1 MGSVPCADW
10 VVCSVLRS
18 VARSAWSS
26 WIQAGGCR
34 QDCCWNSWRLCR
46 TPLCGRFSGLQATLF
61 LLTLY
66 RLDSSERMKKWIIL
80 AVVLAGGAWGVQEW
94 RASLPGTLAAGAD
107 SHPTSAVVEPRELH
121 FAVSAAGEIGPA
133 DQVSVRPEINGKIL
147 TLPVDIGDRVKKDSV
162 LFTLDDQDLQTDRS
176 SKLIEIEAAKLQLE
190 KAKRDYERSKQL
202 YAEKLISQELFED
215 TRTQYE
221 LARNALERTEK
232 ALHLIEYQLTKTKIL
247 APFDCTILTRPVSV
261 GQAVS
266 GSGGFNSGTEVL
278 TIANLTEMVINAHI
292 NQADVTRLKIG
303 EQVEVQVEAVAGLNV
318 AGIVERIAPQA
329 TIKNN
334 IKGFA
339 ARILLKDV
347 DPRVRPGMTAN
358 VQIPVASADNVVAVP
373 LAAVFTESNPE
384 TGKTER
390 YVYVKTDDG
399 FERRPVRVGVSDYFY
414 AEVQK
419 GLSPNEVV
427 ALELPEAEKSRAIKN
442 PLVMLPGGA
451 ESGGATIRA
460 GAGKTGDKT
469 NGVGSG
475 PRPASGNR
483 RNGT

>member
-1 MGSVPCADW
+1 
-10 VVCSVLRS
+10 
-18 VARSAWSS
+18 
-26 WIQAGGCR
+26 
-34 QDCCWNSWRLCR
+34 
-46 TPLCGRFSGLQATLF
+46 
-61 LLTLY
+61 
-66 RLDSSERMKKWIIL
+66 MKKWIIL
-80 AVVLAGGAWGVQEW
+80 AVVLAGGAWGVQKW
-94 RASLPGTLAAGAD
+94 RASLPGTFASGAD
-107 SHPTSAVVEPRELH
+107 AHPTTAVVETRDIH

-202 YAEKLISQELFED
+202 YADKLISQELFDD
-215 TRTQYE
+215 TKTQYE

-232 ALHLIEYQLTKTKIL
+232 ALHLVEYQLTKTQIL
-247 APFDCTILTRPVSV
+247 APFDCTVLTRPVSV

-303 EQVEVQVEAVAGLNV
+303 EQVEVQVEAVAGLKV
-318 AGIVERIAPQA
+318 AGTVERIAPQA

-339 ARILLKDV
+339 ARILLKGI
-347 DPRVRPGMTAN
+347 DPRVRPGMTSN

-373 LAAVFTESNPE
+373 LAAVFTETNPE
-384 TGKTER
+384 TGQTER
-390 YVYVKTDDG
+390 YVFVKKEDG
-399 FERRPVRVGVSDYFY
+399 FERRSVQIGVSDYFY
-414 AEVQK
+414 AEIQN
-419 GLSPNEVV
+419 GLSPGEVV
-427 ALELPEAEKSRAIKN
+427 ALELPEEEKSRAIKN
-442 PLVMLPGGA
+442 PLVMLPAGSEG
-451 ESGGATIRA
+451 A
-460 GAGKTGDKT
+460 GASGRPSAGKGANKT
-469 NGVGSG
+469 NGAAGAQ
-475 PRPASGNR
+475 RPPGGNR
-483 RNGT
+483 RGGT

>member
-1 MGSVPCADW
+1 
-10 VVCSVLRS
+10 
-18 VARSAWSS
+18 
-26 WIQAGGCR
+26 
-34 QDCCWNSWRLCR
+34 
-46 TPLCGRFSGLQATLF
+46 
-61 LLTLY
+61 
-66 RLDSSERMKKWIIL
+66 MKKWIIL
-80 AVVLAGGAWGVQEW
+80 AVMLAGGAWGLQKW
-94 RASLPGTLAAGAD
+94 RTALPGTGGAASDAHTATAAAETRD
-107 SHPTSAVVEPRELH
+107 IH

-133 DQVSVRPEINGKIL
+133 EQVSVRPEINGKIL
-147 TLPVDIGDRVKKDSV
+147 TLPVDVGDRVKKDSV
-162 LFTLDDQDLQTDRS
+162 LFTLDDQDLQTERS

-303 EQVEVQVEAVAGLNV
+303 EQVDVQVEAVAGLKVN
-318 AGIVERIAPQA
+318 GTVERIAPQA

-358 VQIPVASADNVVAVP
+358 IQIPVASADNVVAVP
-373 LAAVFTESNPE
+373 LAAVFTETSPE
-384 TGKTER
+384 TGQTEH
-390 YVYVKTDDG
+390 YVLAKMEDG
-399 FERRPVRVGVSDYFY
+399 FERRPVRIGVSDYFY
-414 AEVQK
+414 AEVQS
-419 GLSPNEVV
+419 GLSPGEIV
-427 ALELPEAEKSRAIKN
+427 ATELPEAEKSRTVKN

-451 ESGGATIRA
+451 ESGGATIRP
-460 GAGKTGDKT
+460 GAGKAGDKT
-469 NGVGSG
+469 NGIGSG

>member
-1 MGSVPCADW
+1 
-10 VVCSVLRS
+10 
-18 VARSAWSS
+18 
-26 WIQAGGCR
+26 
-34 QDCCWNSWRLCR
+34 
-46 TPLCGRFSGLQATLF
+46 
-61 LLTLY
+61 
-66 RLDSSERMKKWIIL
+66 MKKWIIL
-80 AVVLAGGAWGVQEW
+80 AVVLAGGAWGFQKW
-94 RASLPGTLAAGAD
+94 RMSLPGTSSSASD
-107 SHPTSAVVEPRELH
+107 PHPATAVVETRDIH
-121 FAVSAAGEIGPA
+121 FSVSAAGEIGPA

-162 LFTLDDQDLQTDRS
+162 LFTLDDQDLQTERS

-202 YAEKLISQELFED
+202 YADKLISQELFDD

-221 LARNALERTEK
+221 LARNAFDRTEK
-232 ALHLIEYQLTKTKIL
+232 ALQLLDYQLTKTKIL
-247 APFDCTILTRPVSV
+247 APFDCTVLTRPVSV

-278 TIANLTEMVINAHI
+278 TIANLNEMVINAHI

-303 EQVEVQVEAVAGLNV
+303 QQVEVQVEAVPGLKV
-318 AGIVERIAPQA
+318 TGTVERIAPQA

-384 TGKTER
+384 TGQTER

-399 FERRPVRVGVSDYFY
+399 FERRPVQIGVSDYFY

-419 GLSPNEVV
+419 GLSPDEVV

-442 PLVMLPGGA
+442 PLVMLPGGS
-451 ESGGATIRA
+451 EGGGAAVRSS
-460 GAGKTGDKT
+460 GSKGGDKT
-469 NGVGSG
+469 NGAGG
-475 PRPASGNR
+475 APRPAGGNR
-483 RNGT
+483 RPGT

>member
-1 MGSVPCADW
+1 
-10 VVCSVLRS
+10 
-18 VARSAWSS
+18 
-26 WIQAGGCR
+26 
-34 QDCCWNSWRLCR
+34 
-46 TPLCGRFSGLQATLF
+46 
-61 LLTLY
+61 
-66 RLDSSERMKKWIIL
+66 MKKWIIV
-80 AVVLAGGAWGVQEW
+80 AVVLAGGAWGVQKW
-94 RASLPGTLAAGAD
+94 RASLAGTGASSAD
-107 SHPTSAVVEPRELH
+107 PHPTTAVVETRDIH
-121 FAVSAAGEIGPA
+121 FSVSAAGEIGPA
-133 DQVSVRPEINGKIL
+133 EQVSVRPEINGKIL
-147 TLPVDIGDRVKKDSV
+147 TMPVDIGDRVKKDSV
-162 LFTLDDQDLQTDRS
+162 LFTLDDQDLQTERS
-176 SKLIEIEAAKLQLE
+176 SRLIEIEAAKLQLE

-202 YAEKLISQELFED
+202 YADKLISQELFED

-221 LARNALERTEK
+221 LARNALDRTEK
-232 ALHLIEYQLTKTKIL
+232 ALHLIDYQLTKTKIL
-247 APFDCTILTRPVSV
+247 APFDCTVLTRPVSV

-278 TIANLTEMVINAHI
+278 TIANLNEMVINAHI

-303 EQVEVQVEAVAGLNV
+303 QQVEVQVEAVPGLKV
-318 AGIVERIAPQA
+318 TGTVERIAPQA

-384 TGKTER
+384 TGQTER

-399 FERRPVRVGVSDYFY
+399 FERRPVQIGVSDYFY
-414 AEVQK
+414 AEIQK

-442 PLVMLPGGA
+442 PLVMLPGGS
-451 ESGGATIRA
+451 EGGGAAVRST
-460 GAGKTGDKT
+460 GSKGGDKT
-469 NGVGSG
+469 TGAGG
-475 PRPASGNR
+475 APRPAGGNR
-483 RNGT
+483 RPGT